1 MRDLPTA
8 CCPSIKWCRRS
19 CGWQAERKGNWMQS
33 QTSIS
38 EIHSENYRFLQRHVY
53 SQAGIVLEEDKHYLF
68 ESRLTPIVRQLGLG
82 SINDL
87 CALIQATRESEVG
100 RRVVEA
106 MTTNETYFFR
116 DPAHYEAIRTVLLPR
131 LKEGRRDTRKLRFW
145 SAAAST
151 GQEAYSLAML
161 LLEDALSD
169 WNIQILGTDFSSQ
182 VLERARSG
190 KYQQIE
196 VNRGLPAALLVKYF
210 RRSGMDW
217 QVSEPVRRM
226 ARFETIDLRK
236 SMRSLGPFDL
246 VFCRNVMIYFDA
258 KTKRNILKELHGTMF
273 RGGWLLLGGAETAFG
288 VDEWFEKQTV
298 GNAIVYV
305 AR

>member
-1 MRDLPTA
+1 MP
-8 CCPSIKWCRRS
+8 
-19 CGWQAERKGNWMQS
+19 S
-33 QTSIS
+33 QTSIA
-38 EIHSENYRFLQRHVY
+38 EIKSDNYRFLQQHVY
-53 SQAGIVLEEDKHYLF
+53 AQAGIVLEEDKHYLF

-87 CALIQATRESEVG
+87 CALLQATREPAVG
-100 RRVVEA
+100 RQVVEA

-116 DPAHYEAIRTVLLPR
+116 DPAHYDAIRTVLLPR
-131 LKEGRRDTRKLRFW
+131 LKEDRRDTKKLRFW

-161 LLEDALSD
+161 LLENGLSD

-190 KYQQIE
+190 KFQQIE
-196 VNRGLPAALLVKYF
+196 VNRGLPAALLVKHF
-210 RRSGMDW
+210 RRAGVDW
-217 QVSEPVRRM
+217 QLSDTIRQMV
-226 ARFETIDLRK
+226 RFETIDLRK

-258 KTKRNILKELHGTMF
+258 ATKKEILRELHGTLF
-273 RGGWLLLGGAETAFG
+273 RGGWLMLGGAETAFG
-288 VDEWFEKQTV
+288 VEEWFERQTV

>member
-1 MRDLPTA
+1 MGSPT
-8 CCPSIKWCRRS
+8 ITE
-19 CGWQAERKGNWMQS
+19 G
-33 QTSIS
+33 
-38 EIHSENYRFLQRHVY
+38 IHSDNYRFLQEYVY
-53 SQAGIVLEEDKHYLF
+53 SQAGIVLEHDKHYLF
-68 ESRLTPIVRQLGLG
+68 ESRLAPIVRQLGLG

-87 CALIQATRESEVG
+87 CALLQATRGVEVG
-100 RRVVEA
+100 RQVAEA

-116 DPAHYEAIRTVLLPR
+116 DPSHYDAIRGVLLPR
-131 LKEGRRDTRKLRFW
+131 LREERRDTKKLWLW

-161 LLEDALSD
+161 LLENGFGD

-190 KYQQIE
+190 KYHQIE
-196 VNRGLPAALLVKYF
+196 VNRGLPATLLVKHF
-210 RRSGMDW
+210 RRAGVEW
-217 QVSEPVRRM
+217 QLSEVVRRM
-226 ARFETIDLRK
+226 VRFETIDLRK
-236 SMRSLGPFDL
+236 SMRPLGPFDL

-258 KTKRNILKELHGTMF
+258 ETKKNILNEIHGTLF
-273 RGGWLLLGGAETAFG
+273 RGGWLLLGGAESALG
-288 VDEWFEKQTV
+288 VDEKFERQTV

>member
-1 MRDLPTA
+1 
-8 CCPSIKWCRRS
+8 
-19 CGWQAERKGNWMQS
+19 MQS
-33 QTSIS
+33 QTLVA
-38 EIHSENYRFLQRHVY
+38 EIHSENYRFLQEHVY
-53 SQAGIVLEEDKHYLF
+53 SQTGIVLDGDKHYLF

-87 CALIQATRESEVG
+87 CALLHATRETEVG
-100 RRVVEA
+100 RQVVEA

-116 DPAHYEAIRTVLLPR
+116 DPAHYDAIRTVLLPR
-131 LKEGRRDTRKLRFW
+131 LKDDRLDTKKLRFW

-161 LLEDALSD
+161 LLENGLSD

-196 VNRGLPAALLVKYF
+196 VNRGLPAALLVKHF
-210 RRSGMDW
+210 RRSGVDW
-217 QVSEPVRRM
+217 QLSEPVRQL

-236 SMRSLGPFDL
+236 SMRALGPFDL
-246 VFCRNVMIYFDA
+246 VFCRNVMIYFDTE
-258 KTKRNILKELHGTMF
+258 TKKSILKELHGTLF
-273 RGGWLLLGGAETAFG
+273 RGGWLLLGGSETAFG
-288 VDEWFEKQTV
+288 VDEWFERQTV
-298 GNAIVYV
+298 GNAMVYV

>member
-1 MRDLPTA
+1 VP
-8 CCPSIKWCRRS
+8 
-19 CGWQAERKGNWMQS
+19 S
-33 QTSIS
+33 QTSVA
-38 EIHSENYRFLQRHVY
+38 EIRSENYRFLQEQVY
-53 SQAGIVLEEDKHYLF
+53 SQAGIVLEDDKYYLF
-68 ESRLTPIVRQLGLG
+68 ESRLTPIVRQLGLE

-87 CALIQATRESEVG
+87 CALIQATRQTEIS
-100 RRVVEA
+100 RQVVEA
-106 MTTNETYFFR
+106 MTTNETHFFR

-131 LKEGRRDTRKLRFW
+131 LKEERRDTRKLRFW

-151 GQEAYSLAML
+151 GQEAYSLAMI
-161 LLEDALSD
+161 LLEDGLSD

-196 VNRGLPAALLVKYF
+196 VNRGLPAAFLVKHF
-210 RRSGMDW
+210 SRSGVDW
-217 QVSEPVRRM
+217 QLSEPVRRM

-236 SMRSLGPFDL
+236 SMRVLGPFDL

-258 KTKRNILKELHGTMF
+258 ETRKKILKELHGTLF
-273 RGGWLLLGGAETAFG
+273 QGGWLLLGGAETAFG
-288 VDEWFEKQTV
+288 VEDWFERQTV
-298 GNAIVYV
+298 GSAIVYV

>member
-1 MRDLPTA
+1 MN
-8 CCPSIKWCRRS
+8 C
-19 CGWQAERKGNWMQS
+19 QAP
-33 QTSIS
+33 IA
-38 EIHSENYRFLQRHVY
+38 EIHSENYRFLQQQVY
-53 SQAGIVLEEDKHYLF
+53 SQTGIVLDGDKHYLF

-87 CALIQATRESEVG
+87 CALLQATLETEV
-100 RRVVEA
+100 RRQVVEA

-116 DPAHYEAIRTVLLPR
+116 DPAHYDAIRTVLLPQ
-131 LKEGRRDTRKLRFW
+131 LKEDRRDTKKLRFW

-161 LLEDALSD
+161 LLDSGLSD
-169 WNIQILGTDFSSQ
+169 WNVQILGTDFSSQ

-196 VNRGLPAALLVKYF
+196 VNRGLPAAFVVKHF
-210 RRSGMDW
+210 RRSGVDW
-217 QVSEPVRRM
+217 QLSEPVRRM
-226 ARFETIDLRK
+226 AVFETIDLRK
-236 SMRSLGPFDL
+236 SLRALGPFDL

-258 KTKRNILKELHGTMF
+258 ETKKKILKELHGTLF

-288 VDEWFEKQTV
+288 VEEWFERRTV
-298 GNAIVYV
+298 GSAIVYV